1 MYMLIDM
8 LIWDNIYQ
16 HVGNIYKAYITRIIA
31 RAILQIKKE
40 YTYYKSGEIKQ

>member
-1 MYMLIDM
+1 MLIDM
-8 LIWDNIYQ
+8 LIWDSIYQ
-16 HVGNIYKAYITRIIA
+16 HVGNIYKAYITRIIIA